1 MQNMFEQKLWGLL
14 RIAFG
19 FIFFWAFIDK
29 VFGLG
34 FATTA
39 EKAWLNGGSPTLG
52 FLKMA
57 AKGPF
62 ASLYHG
68 MAGMP
73 LVDWLFMLGL
83 LGIGAALI
91 LGIGMRIACYS
102 GAVFVILLYSAVLP
116 PANNPILD
124 EHIIYFFLFLLL
136 NTNNAGNHLGFGAQW
151 KGTTLVKRYPFL
163 A

>member
-1 MQNMFEQKLWGLL
+1 MHDTFQQKLWGLL

-19 FIFFWAFIDK
+19 FIFFWAFVDK
-29 VFGLG
+29 LFGLG
-34 FATTA
+34 FATTM

-52 FLKMA
+52 FLKLA
-57 AKGPF
+57 SKGPL
-62 ASLYHG
+62 APLYQII
-68 MAGMP
+68 AGTP

-83 LGIGAALI
+83 LGIGTALL

-102 GAVFVILLYSAVLP
+102 GAVLVILMYTAVLP

-124 EHIIYFFLFLLL
+124 EHIIYFFVFLLL
-136 NTNNAGNHLGFGAQW
+136 GAFNAGDYLGFGVQW
-151 KGTTLVKRYPFL
+151 KKTGLVKQYPFL